1 MNIQRI
7 RERVTKGFKPFVIH
21 LADGRKFAVPH
32 PEFIAVGK
40 NVIVVIEKND
50 RVNTLTFRSVAT
62 TPSVGVPRQSQS
74 LPESPSDSTCG
85 VT

>member
-21 LADGRKFAVPH
+21 LSDGCKFAVPH

-40 NVIVVIEKND
+40 SVIVVIEKND
-50 RVNTLTFRSVAT
+50 RVNTLDPVHITSIEEKRAPASF
-62 TPSVGVPRQSQS
+62 
-74 LPESPSDSTCG
+74 
-85 VT
+85 